1 MAILIVRLADGRSGS
16 IALPEGGNAR
26 DHLDAFLERHEPFVW
41 QWVELHTGE
50 FVRYD
55 HIVAVRAGE

>member
-1 MAILIVRLADGRSGS
+1 MAFLVVRLADGRSRS

-26 DHLDAFLERHEPFVW
+26 DHLDAFLGRHEPFVW

-55 HIVAVRAGE
+55 HIVAVRAGD